1 MYYDIFYAIQNILFV
16 KNEQLEIQS
25 YDTEEFGASLQILME
40 FNQNVFY
47 SMK

>member
-1 MYYDIFYAIQNILFV
+1 MCAIQVILFV
-16 KNEQLEIQS
+16 KTEQFDINS